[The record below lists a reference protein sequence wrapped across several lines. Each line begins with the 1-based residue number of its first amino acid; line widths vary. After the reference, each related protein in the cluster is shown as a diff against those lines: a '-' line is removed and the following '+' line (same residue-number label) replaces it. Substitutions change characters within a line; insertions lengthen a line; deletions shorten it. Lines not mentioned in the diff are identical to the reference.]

1 MGPWSLNFYC
11 SLELSQAKEADKVE
25 LLKCLQFKS
34 WATAHSIHPLNKRQR
49 SHSIPE
55 AKGSR
60 SPAWTLLCYPALSE
74 LYLSHQV
81 WAVSLCEP
89 WHRSTYLFYEWA
101 KSKTANNQQSH
112 GLKMLYSEI
121 LIALVDWCFFKDVLV
136 PHLFFLTEHNL
147 HFTKPSMAHIWKNHP
162 HSENAL
168 PLKSKVFVL
177 VNMTHPLHVSS
188 VISVCLCHCS
198 HMCSWP
204 PASFLC
210 LTMKCSDTAGCWD
223 YSKPLSAFCCLAHRC
238 TNGRNC
244 KFLVNCN
251 KFNTFALQTPK
262 GIKTCPLEIQNDLY
276 FSEDTV
282 WV

>member
-1 MGPWSLNFYC
+1 
-11 SLELSQAKEADKVE
+11 
-25 LLKCLQFKS
+25 
-34 WATAHSIHPLNKRQR
+34 
-49 SHSIPE
+49 
-55 AKGSR
+55 
-60 SPAWTLLCYPALSE
+60 
-74 LYLSHQV
+74 
-81 WAVSLCEP
+81 
-89 WHRSTYLFYEWA
+89 
-101 KSKTANNQQSH
+101 
-112 GLKMLYSEI
+112 
-121 LIALVDWCFFKDVLV
+121 
-136 PHLFFLTEHNL
+136 
-147 HFTKPSMAHIWKNHP
+147 MAHIWKNHP

-210 LTMKCSDTAGCWD
+210 LTTKCSDTAGCWD

-251 KFNTFALQTPK
+251 KFNTRLLCKPQRGLRHVPLKYKMISTFQ
-262 GIKTCPLEIQNDLY
+262 KTLSECSHTCHRECTLNGNEITVICLVSWKFHGTLRGVTGGDLDH
-276 FSEDTV
+276 F
-282 WV
+282 

>member
-1 MGPWSLNFYC
+1 M
-11 SLELSQAKEADKVE
+11 
-25 LLKCLQFKS
+25 
-34 WATAHSIHPLNKRQR
+34 
-49 SHSIPE
+49 
-55 AKGSR
+55 
-60 SPAWTLLCYPALSE
+60 
-74 LYLSHQV
+74 
-81 WAVSLCEP
+81 
-89 WHRSTYLFYEWA
+89 
-101 KSKTANNQQSH
+101 
-112 GLKMLYSEI
+112 
-121 LIALVDWCFFKDVLV
+121 LV

-162 HSENAL
+162 HSENTL

-210 LTMKCSDTAGCWD
+210 LTMKCSDTVGCWD
-223 YSKPLSAFCCLAHRC
+223 CSKPLSAFCCLAHRC

-251 KFNTFALQTPK
+251 KFNAHLLCKPQRR
-262 GIKTCPLEIQNDLY
+262 LRQNYLY
-276 FSEDTV
+276 FSEETECSHKCHREYTLNGNEITV
-282 WV
+282 ICLVSWKFHGTLRGVAGGEFDHF